1 MHREVKDGL
10 LTLKR
15 GQGWSPY
22 ELGGKTSQA
31 CLHKKKQLGPQD
43 PQNVRSHCE
52 FPGSWPLKGDLCA
65 ESLLGLPWGLMSGG
79 SRLGGGSSWST
90 EQSQA
95 SANPAG
101 SLELESLQS
110 LHPLKQGLQNPP
122 GRGLTPGQVAPL
134 ARSHQL
140 TACPAAEEMRSLT

>member
-1 MHREVKDGL
+1 M
-10 LTLKR
+10 
-15 GQGWSPY
+15 
-22 ELGGKTSQA
+22 
-31 CLHKKKQLGPQD
+31 
-43 PQNVRSHCE
+43 RSHCE

-95 SANPAG
+95 SANLAG

-110 LHPLKQGLQNPP
+110 RHPLKQGLQNPP
-122 GRGLTPGQVAPL
+122 RRGSDPRPGGSLGQEPSAHSMPSSRGNEVSDL
-134 ARSHQL
+134 KGGSRQRT
-140 TACPAAEEMRSLT
+140 TASIISDQGSSSGGFQ